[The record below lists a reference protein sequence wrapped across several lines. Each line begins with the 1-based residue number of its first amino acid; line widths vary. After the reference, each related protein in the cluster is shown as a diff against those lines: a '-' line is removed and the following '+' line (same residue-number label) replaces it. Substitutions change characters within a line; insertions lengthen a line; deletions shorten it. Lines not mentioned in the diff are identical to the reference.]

1 MSVSLAPSFGV
12 AYQAFD
18 TAGLPLNAGLIYT
31 YAAGGTT
38 PKTTYSDSAGL
49 VPNANPIVLGAD
61 GRAPSEIWLTTSTS
75 YRFDLKTSAG
85 VLIATYDNLPT

>member
-1 MSVSLAPSFGV
+1 MSVSLAPTIGL

-38 PKTTYSDSAGL
+38 PKATYSDYTGGM
-49 VPNANPIVLGAD
+49 PNANPIVLGAD
-61 GRAPSEIWLTTSTS
+61 GRTQSEIWLTAATS
-75 YRFDLKTSAG
+75 YKFVLKTSG
-85 VLIATYDNLPT
+85 GTTIATYDNITT